1 MSVHIGYDFLLQ
13 YDGSTFAQAESG
25 DWNYT
30 FGNVETSSRE
40 DDGWDIFQSTGRI
53 GGTFSMSGFRT
64 RPGTIGSGVKTAD
77 EILVAILG
85 GAVDVSIC
93 VLPQNDASAAG
104 YKHEFNA
111 LVTGNT
117 GGVGSMSDKS
127 PFGLDFIIN
136 SKPILTLV

>member
-1 MSVHIGYDFLLQ
+1 MLDKNQQIL
-13 YDGSTFAQAESG
+13 
-25 DWNYT
+25 
-30 FGNVETSSRE
+30 
-40 DDGWDIFQSTGRI
+40 TGL
-53 GGTFSMSGFRT
+53 GTTEVNRLIKD
-64 RPGTIGSGVKTAD
+64 GTIHGGMLPKINCALDAVNSGVKTAD

-136 SKPILTLV
+136 SKPTLTLV